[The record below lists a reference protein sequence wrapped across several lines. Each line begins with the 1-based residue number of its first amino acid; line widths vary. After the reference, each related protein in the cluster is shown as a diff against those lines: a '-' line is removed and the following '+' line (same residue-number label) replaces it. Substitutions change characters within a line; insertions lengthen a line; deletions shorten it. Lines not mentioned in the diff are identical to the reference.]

1 MNATPTTK
9 ITTPIENSGLD
20 TLYMTDSKAY
30 AFAVYMIQ
38 PVGADDAIG
47 WCLDKD
53 QANEIVRAVNSFDA
67 MRELINQNDDLLAEL
82 SQYVSDEH
90 IRLIAEQ
97 RKRNN
102 DTLDRIEEGEINQ

>member
-1 MNATPTTK
+1 MNATPRPWTVRGAT
-9 ITTPIENSGLD
+9 IWADADAPPMGHEIIANTRTGRG
-20 TLYMTDSKAY
+20 DSRDIPNAE
-30 AFAVYMIQ
+30 
-38 PVGADDAIG
+38 
-47 WCLDKD
+47 L
-53 QANEIVRAVNSFDA
+53 IVRAVNSYDA

>member
-1 MNATPTTK
+1 MNATPRPWDFEGMT
-9 ITTPIENSGLD
+9 IIE
-20 TLYMTDSKAY
+20 KATRKRLMVLSN
-30 AFAVYMIQ
+30 ALGSDGVMEHE
-38 PVGADDAIG
+38 GN
-47 WCLDKD
+47 C
-53 QANEIVRAVNSFDA
+53 EILLNAVNSYDA